1 MRRAATFFVLTGCLA
16 LTGCSGSSG
25 TSGAPTSS
33 PAPSATKDPRF
44 PISSVYVVTAGKG
57 VDHKKLSQS
66 LSALAALPG
75 VRAASVTGALTL
87 EVQLTFT
94 ITQAQ
99 RDAVLAR
106 LQSLGTVG
114 VPPQK

>member
-1 MRRAATFFVLTGCLA
+1 MRRSATFVLTGCLA

-25 TSGAPTSS
+25 TTSTPTTS
-33 PAPSATKDPRF
+33 PAPSATRDPLF
-44 PISSVYVVTAGKG
+44 AISSAYVVTAGKG

-75 VRAASVTGALTL
+75 VRAASVTGATTL

-94 ITQAQ
+94 ITQSQ
-99 RDAVLAR
+99 RDAVLAK
-106 LQSLGTVG
+106 LQSLGTVD
-114 VPPQK
+114 VPPHK